1 MSASTAFWL
10 TKDEIANLFEK
21 LPQQLQQEW
30 KKHVVIESL
39 TAFETE
45 AQLRKNFEQSRFEL
59 PGLKDF
65 IDSVAAGSP
74 KPFPELN
81 SSNLSEESLAEYF
94 ATIGASGISALLYMA
109 LAEPDVTSEQ
119 LDQLAG
125 MSRVRHVILEAN
137 STSTN

>member
-21 LPQQLQQEW
+21 LPAALQQEW

-39 TAFETE
+39 SSFETE
-45 AQLRKNFEQSRFEL
+45 AQLRKNFEQSRFEM
-59 PGLKDF
+59 PGLKEF
-65 IDSVAAGSP
+65 IDSVIAGSP
-74 KPFPELN
+74 KPFPEMTEK
-81 SSNLSEESLAEYF
+81 SLSQESLAEYF
-94 ATIGASGISALLYMA
+94 ATIGASGISALLHMA
-109 LAEPDVTSEQ
+109 LSETDVTSEQ

-137 STSTN
+137 STHTQ